1 MLQALFPRYSITASH
16 HVILL
21 YSAMAVQ
28 PGSPAAL
35 RKAAKL
41 KKARHEAAKKK
52 VLQKPFVKAA
62 MLFAFKKARRT
73 RRHRWTNR
81 AAA

>member
-1 MLQALFPRYSITASH
+1 MLD
-16 HVILL
+16 
-21 YSAMAVQ
+21 SAMAVQ

-35 RKAAKL
+35 RETAKL
-41 KKARHEAAKKK
+41 KKARHEAANKK

-62 MLFAFKKARRT
+62 MRFAFKKARRRT
-73 RRHRWTNR
+73 RPRWTNC